1 MEMVSNN
8 VLVALHEVIHGDGQ
22 QQCVCSIT

>member
-8 VLVALHEVIHGDGQ
+8 VFVALHEVIHGDGQ
-22 QQCVCSIT
+22 QQCLGSIT

>member
-8 VLVALHEVIHGDGQ
+8 VFVALHEVIHGDGQ